1 MRLGRLFRVVVS
13 VVLFVRVAEAL
24 LNKASAFRSR
34 ILFKPSALNLMPPK
48 VGPGVFAPKPK
59 RGDEAKS
66 AEQLLAEYEARH
78 TLSLANPEA
87 FWREEALKY
96 VDWFAPFRPNVK
108 GGGFE
113 EGDVNWFS
121 GGKLNACYNCVDRHA
136 QSTPDKVAII
146 WEGDE
151 PGTTRKI
158 TYAELQREVCRI
170 ANVMTSN
177 GVRRGD
183 VVTIYMPM
191 VPELAMVMLACAR
204 IGAVHSIVFAG
215 FSSESLR
222 GRIEDCRSKYVFTSD
237 EGRRGGKALKLKDTV
252 DGALKDC
259 PSVTHC
265 FVFKRA
271 GETEPAP
278 GVKMVVGR
286 DHWIDELMLRARPHA
301 PVEWLDAEDPLFIL
315 YTSGSTGK
323 PKGVAHTT
331 GGYLV
336 NAALTTSSSF
346 DIQEGDVYCCV
357 ADCGWITG
365 HTYVVY
371 GPLCLGTTTCMFESV
386 PTYPNPYRYW
396 DMVQRLK
403 VTQFYTAPTAIRAL
417 MRYDE
422 KPIKDYDLSSL
433 RVLGSVGE
441 PINPEAWR
449 WYDENVGQGRASIVD
464 TYWQTETGGHI
475 ATNLPGIMAMKPGSC
490 ALPYYGIEF
499 AVLDPASGKELVG
512 ANVEGVL
519 CIKSPWPSMARTVY
533 GDHDRFL
540 NVYTRPYP
548 GELTAL
554 SLLSSSLLS
563 SSLLSSL
570 VVRFACLF
578 PGLW

>member
-1 MRLGRLFRVVVS
+1 
-13 VVLFVRVAEAL
+13 
-24 LNKASAFRSR
+24 
-34 ILFKPSALNLMPPK
+34 MPYPK
-48 VGPGVFAPKPK
+48 LGPGTFAPKRR
-59 RGDEAKS
+59 RGEEGRG
-66 AEQLLAEYEARH
+66 AEELLEEYERKH
-78 TLSLANPEA
+78 QKSLAQPEA
-87 FWREEALKY
+87 FWREEATKF
-96 VDWFAPFRPNVK
+96 VEWFAPFRTVSS
-108 GGGFE
+108 GGFT
-113 EGDVNWFS
+113 EGDVNWFA
-121 GGKLNACYNCVDRHA
+121 GGKLNACYNCVDKHA

-151 PGTTRKI
+151 PGQTKKI
-158 TYAELQREVCRI
+158 TYAELQRQVCRI
-170 ANVMTSN
+170 ANVLTSS
-177 GVRRGD
+177 GAKKGD

-222 GRIEDCRSKYVFTSD
+222 GRIEDCGSRFVFTSD
-237 EGRRGGKALKLKDTV
+237 EGRRGGRALKLKDTV

-259 PSVTHC
+259 PSVSHC

-271 GETEPAP
+271 AGEAEAAPACS
-278 GVKMVVGR
+278 MTAGR
-286 DHWIDELMLRARPHA
+286 DHLMDDLMTRARPHA
-301 PVEWLDAEDPLFIL
+301 PVEWMDSEDPLFIL

-336 NAALTTSSSF
+336 NAAMTTANSF
-346 DIQEGDVYCCV
+346 DLEPATDIYCCV

-365 HTYVVY
+365 HTYIVY
-371 GPLCLGTTTCMFESV
+371 GPLCNGATTCMFESI

-396 DMVQRLK
+396 DLVQRHK

-417 MRYDE
+417 MRYDA
-422 KPIKDYDLSSL
+422 KPIADYDLSSL

-449 WYDENVGQGRASIVD
+449 WYNDNIGQGRASVVD

-475 ATNLPGIMAMKPGSC
+475 ATNLPGIMPMKPGSC
-490 ALPYYGIEF
+490 ALPCYGIEF
-499 AVLDPASGKELVG
+499 AVVDAASGKELEG
-512 ANVEGVL
+512 NDVEGVL
-519 CIKSPWPSMARTVY
+519 CIKRPWPSMARTVY

-548 GELTAL
+548 GA
-554 SLLSSSLLS
+554 
-563 SSLLSSL
+563 
-570 VVRFACLF
+570 
-578 PGLW
+578 